1 MIPIQ
6 DLLNRIRWDK
16 EFGKGAFEIGYID
29 HISRKIVHTPLE
41 KMQFEEGNHFSFKI
55 EDPEGNLQAIPFHR
69 IREVRKDG
77 ALIWSRPS
85 R

>member
-29 HISRKIVHTPLE
+29 HISRKIIRTPFQ
-41 KMQFEEGNHFSFKI
+41 KMRFGEGNSFSFKI
-55 EDPEGNLQAIPFHR
+55 EDSEGNLQTIPFHR

-85 R
+85 Q

>member
-16 EFGKGAFEIGYID
+16 DFRKGDFEIGYID
-29 HISRKIVHTPLE
+29 HISRKVIRTPFQ
-41 KMQFEEGNHFSFKI
+41 KMQFEEGNHFSFRI
-55 EDPEGNLQAIPFHR
+55 EDFEGNVQPIPFHR
-69 IREVRKDG
+69 IREVHKDG
-77 ALIWSRPS
+77 TLIWSRPS